1 MVTRWFV
8 PRVILSLALTSSSV
22 VLAQQPTPKQE
33 AVVQKSKEAS
43 CPPGY
48 RPWSKD
54 PANKCISRKHPEP
67 PFEIEL
73 RQREWIA
80 PRSAPFERPAPGAF
94 GSALRE
100 RDAVQKKPPKVS
112 GAEGTWTPYG
122 TGPLINN
129 SELYPSTSGLGL
141 VHVAGRIDNFAY
153 DAGTNRLFATKG
165 TGGIWLSEDLGQ
177 NWRSIGD
184 KLPSQIVAAVAWSTA
199 NGGTLIALS
208 GDPAL
213 GSYTYTGFGAFYS
226 RDLGQT
232 WIKAAGLPDGAP
244 GFAVEVD
251 PAHQNIVYAATLVG
265 LFRSTDAG
273 ATYQN
278 VVLPTG
284 NCAGVEGGTGDF
296 PQCHLANVVTDVVI
310 KAPGGVMSLPGPISS
325 NPKGSPVLAVV
336 GWRQGRK
343 PNPDGSIQSPNNGLY
358 RSETGEVRTFE
369 KLPGTGFA
377 PADRIG
383 RVELAG
389 ATGPLQD
396 HNYVYAIVQDAV
408 ALNGGLEVFDT
419 PEGVNVN
426 DPRPIGPALPL
437 LGVSVGALGGT
448 NLHGVYASPDFG
460 KTWTLMADDNM
471 IAKNPATGSALVVVG
486 QALGYEPGVQA
497 WYNLWIAPDPTMQTP
512 NGIPTRLAFGLEEVW
527 QNEIPGQPMIG
538 PVPFKV
544 IGRYFSDQTCVMLG
558 LDLPECPTNRPP
570 TTSKTTHP
578 DQHAGIWIPDRF
590 GGGVTLAVGNDG
602 GFYKQHVMP
611 GQELNNGGWGDGNQ
625 SGFHT
630 LLPYDVAMAKD
641 GTAYAGLQDNGHL
654 KITPDGQQ
662 FSIYGGDGTFAEVD
676 PDDSNVAYESTP
688 GANIRVTTDGGST
701 WRAMAPPITN
711 AKFVNPFEMDA
722 TDANHI
728 LTAGRQ
734 VVETV
739 FGPNTGLTGSEWQ
752 RVFDLGTHSRPGDAT
767 ATAVAGSDPA
777 NSVSALDVYGDASY
791 VAYCAP
797 CTHVNQ
803 IIPFRRGLATN
814 VGGSKPQKRMTG
826 DGWHIATA
834 AGLPNRYIMAVAIDP
849 SNPRT
854 VYVALGG
861 YSVRWIPPGTLHDT
875 NQNIGTGH
883 VFRSTDAGESF
894 VDISGNLPD
903 APATSLV
910 LRGKQL
916 IVGTDVGVF
925 ASDVRG
931 GTSYVPLVGLPVV
944 PIAALNLKP
953 GGCNTLVAATY
964 GRGIYTF
971 QFAKG
976 MSGTCGSA
984 TAPAGDLPLMAPG
997 ERVHGGE
1004 HAWWGGSQGGAESYM
1019 TRTVSVPADA
1029 AQLKFW
1035 TWYDLEDGYDW
1046 GFALVSTD
1054 NGQTW
1059 TSLVTTAA
1067 GGSGTSAI
1075 DPIGTVGALGGVKKH
1090 PNGLTGSSGNAPNY
1104 TGQAVAAP
1112 VMTEHTADFTPFAGK
1127 TVLLRF
1133 GYSSDAGTDWA
1144 GFYVDDVRIV
1154 GLLGNV
1160 LFSDDME
1167 VNAQWSPSGSPGFRW
1182 VTRSTSQ

>member
-1 MVTRWFV
+1 MVTGWV
-8 PRVILSLALTSSSV
+8 LPRAIMCLALATSSVALFAQEPGKSSV
-22 VLAQQPTPKQE
+22 LPKVGE
-33 AVVQKSKEAS
+33 SKP

-48 RPWSKD
+48 RPWSRD
-54 PANKCISRKHPEP
+54 PSKCISFKHPEP

-80 PRSAPFERPAPGAF
+80 PRSAPHERPAAGAF
-94 GSALRE
+94 ANAVREGDALR
-100 RDAVQKKPPKVS
+100 KKPPKVN
-112 GAEGTWTPYG
+112 GADGVWTPVG

-153 DAGTNRLFATKG
+153 DAETNRLFATKG
-165 TGGIWLSEDLGQ
+165 TGGIWLSEDLGES
-177 NWRSIGD
+177 WRSIGD
-184 KLPSQIVAAVAWSTA
+184 TLPSQIIGAVAWSTY
-199 NGGTLIALS
+199 NGGTLIAVS

-213 GSYTYTGFGAFYS
+213 GTYTYTGFGAFYS
-226 RDLGQT
+226 RDLGAT
-232 WIKAAGLPDGAP
+232 WIKAQGIPDGAP
-244 GFAVEVD
+244 AFAAEVD
-251 PAHQNIVYAATLVG
+251 LAMPNIVYAATLVG
-265 LFRSTDAG
+265 LFRSTDGG

-284 NCAGVEGGTGDF
+284 NCAGVEGGTGEF
-296 PQCHLANVVTDVVI
+296 PHCHLANVVTDVVV
-310 KAPGGVMSLPGPISS
+310 KAPGGVLSMPGSTSPSA
-325 NPKGSPVLAVV
+325 KGSPVLAVV

-343 PNPDGSIQSPNNGLY
+343 TNPDGTVQSPNNGLY

-377 PADRIG
+377 PPDRIG
-383 RVELAG
+383 RVELGA

-419 PEGVNVN
+419 PEGVTVN
-426 DPRPIGPALPL
+426 DPRPIGPTLPL
-437 LGVSVGALGGT
+437 LGVKLGELGGT
-448 NLHGVYASPDFG
+448 NLHGIYASPDFG
-460 KTWTLMADDNM
+460 RTWTLMADDNV
-471 IAKNPATGSALVVVG
+471 IAKNPATGSALAVVG

-527 QNEIPGQPMIG
+527 QNEVVGQPMIG
-538 PVPFKV
+538 PATFKV
-544 IGRYFSDQTCVMLG
+544 IGRYFSDETCVMLG

-578 DQHAGIWIPDRF
+578 DQHAGLWIPDRV

-602 GFYKQHVMP
+602 GFYKQHVKP
-611 GQELNNGGWGDGNQ
+611 GQELNNGGWGDGHQ

-630 LLPYDVAMAKD
+630 LLPYDVAIAKD
-641 GTAYAGLQDNGHL
+641 GTVYAGLQDNGHL

-662 FSIYGGDGTFAEVD
+662 FSVYGGDGTFAEVD
-676 PDDSNVAYESTP
+676 PDNSNIAYESTP
-688 GANIRVTTDGGST
+688 GANIRVSTDGGST
-701 WRAMAPPITN
+701 WRRMAPPITN

-722 TDANHI
+722 TDAHH
-728 LTAGRQ
+728 LVTAGRQ
-734 VVETV
+734 VVETIY
-739 FGPNTGLTGSEWQ
+739 GENTGLVGSEWK

-767 ATAVAGSDPA
+767 AVAAPPTDPA
-777 NSVSALDVYGDASY
+777 NSVSALDVYGDAVY

-803 IIPFRRGLATN
+803 TAPFKRGLATN
-814 VGGSKPQKRMTG
+814 VGGAQPPKRMTS

-849 SNPRT
+849 ANPRT

-861 YSVRWIPPGTLHDT
+861 YSVRWIPPGTLHDA
-875 NQNIGTGH
+875 NANIGKGH
-883 VFRSTDAGESF
+883 VFKSTNAGESF

-910 LRGKQL
+910 IRGKQL

-931 GTSYVPLVGLPVV
+931 GTTYVPLAGLPVV
-944 PIAALNLKP
+944 PIAAINIVP
-953 GGCNTLVAATY
+953 GDCNRLVAATY
-964 GRGIYTF
+964 GRGIYSYTF
-971 QFAKG
+971 NKAV
-976 MSGTCGSA
+976 SGSCGGASNTSA
-984 TAPAGDLPLMAPG
+984 LPNMAPAN
-997 ERVHGGE
+997 RIHSGE
-1004 HAWWGGSQGGAESYM
+1004 HAWWGGSQGYAESYM
-1019 TRTVSVPADA
+1019 TRSITVPASA

-1046 GFALVSTD
+1046 AFALASAD

-1059 TSLVTTAA
+1059 TSLITTAA
-1067 GGSGTSAI
+1067 NGSGTSPL
-1075 DPIGTVGALGGVKKH
+1075 DPIGTVGALGGNKKY
-1090 PNGLTGSSGNAPNY
+1090 PNGLTGVSGAPPTY
-1104 TGQAVAAP
+1104 SGLTVVAP
-1112 VMTEHTADFTPFAGK
+1112 VMTEHTADFSAYAGK
-1127 TVLLRF
+1127 TVLVRF
-1133 GYSSDAGTDWA
+1133 GYSSDPATDHP
-1144 GFYVDDVRIV
+1144 GFYVDDVRV
-1154 GLLGNV
+1154 VDLLGNT

-1167 VNAQWSPSGSPGFRW
+1167 VSGTWSPSGNPGFRW
-1182 VTRSTSQ
+1182 VTKSTTQ

>member
-1 MVTRWFV
+1 MVKSWWL
-8 PRVILSLALTSSSV
+8 PRAIMCLALTSSSV
-22 VLAQQPTPKQE
+22 LLAQQSVPRPD
-33 AVVQKSKEAS
+33 

-54 PANKCISRKHPEP
+54 PAKCIARKHPEP

-73 RQREWIA
+73 RQREWIS
-80 PRSAPFERPAPGAF
+80 PRSAPFDRVAPGAY
-94 GSALRE
+94 GNAVREREALR
-100 RDAVQKKPPKVS
+100 AKPPKVN
-112 GAEGTWTPYG
+112 GAEGVWTPYG
-122 TGPLINN
+122 TGPLIND
-129 SELYPSTSGLGL
+129 SEIYPSTSGLGL

-153 DAGTNRLFATKG
+153 DPDANRLFATKG

-177 NWRSIGD
+177 TWRSIGD
-184 KLPSQIVAAVAWSTA
+184 GLPSQIVGAVAWSTA
-199 NGGTLIALS
+199 NGGTLVAVS

-226 RDLGQT
+226 RDLGRT
-232 WIKAAGLPDGAP
+232 WLKSQGIPDGAP
-244 GFAVEVD
+244 GFAIEVD
-251 PAHQNIVYAATLVG
+251 PAYPNIVYAATLIG
-265 LFRSTDAG
+265 LFRSIDAG

-310 KAPGGVMSLPGPISS
+310 KAPGGITSVPGQIA

-343 PNPDGSIQSPNNGLY
+343 ANPDGTIQSPNNGLY

-369 KLPGTGFA
+369 KLSGTGFA
-377 PADRIG
+377 PPDRIG
-383 RVELAG
+383 RVELGA
-389 ATGPLQD
+389 ATGAMQD

-419 PEGVNVN
+419 PEGVTVS
-426 DPRPIGPALPL
+426 DPRPVGPALPL
-437 LGVSVGALGGT
+437 LGVRLGELGGT

-460 KTWTLMADDNM
+460 KTWTLMADDNV

-527 QNEIPGQPMIG
+527 QNELVGQPMIG
-538 PVPFKV
+538 PAAFKV

-558 LDLPECPTNRPP
+558 LDLPECPTNRQP

-578 DQHAGIWIPDRF
+578 DQHAGIWIPDRT

-602 GFYKQHVMP
+602 GFYKQHVLP

-625 SGFHT
+625 AGFHT

-641 GTAYAGLQDNGHL
+641 GTVYAGLQDNGHL
-654 KITPDGQQ
+654 KITSDGQQ

-676 PDDSNVAYESTP
+676 PDDSNIAYESTP

-701 WRAMAPPITN
+701 WRSMAPPVTN
-711 AKFVNPFEMDA
+711 AKFVNPFEMDP
-722 TDANHI
+722 TDARHI
-728 LTAGRQ
+728 VTAGRQ
-734 VVETV
+734 VMETV
-739 FGPNTGLTGSEWQ
+739 FGPDTGLTGSEWQ
-752 RVFDLGTHSRPGDAT
+752 KVFDLGTHARPGDAA
-767 ATAVAGSDPA
+767 ATAGASDPA
-777 NSVSALDVYGDASY
+777 NSISAIDVYQDAVY

-803 IIPFRRGLATN
+803 TLPFRRGLATN
-814 VGGSKPQKRMTG
+814 IGGSLPAKRMSS
-826 DGWHIATA
+826 DGWHIAAA
-834 AGLPNRYIMAVAIDP
+834 AGLPNRFIMGIAIDP

-854 VYVALGG
+854 VYVSLGG

-875 NQNIGTGH
+875 NTNVGSGH
-883 VFRSTDAGESF
+883 VFKSTNGGESF

-903 APATSLV
+903 APATSLA

-925 ASDVRG
+925 ATDVRG
-931 GTSYVPLVGLPVV
+931 GTTYVPLAGLPVV
-944 PIAALNLKP
+944 PIAAINLKP
-953 GGCNTLVAATY
+953 GTCNTLVAATY

-971 QFAKG
+971 EFAKG
-976 MSGTCGSA
+976 MSGTCGSS
-984 TAPAGDLPLMAPG
+984 TAVVGDLPLMVPA
-997 ERVHGGE
+997 ERVHSGE

-1019 TRTVSVPADA
+1019 TRSVSVPADA

-1046 GFALVSTD
+1046 AFALVSTD

-1075 DPIGTVGALGGVKKH
+1075 DPIGTVGALGGTKKY
-1090 PNGLTGSSGNAPNY
+1090 PNGLTGSSGSAPNY
-1104 TGQAVAAP
+1104 SGQAVAVP
-1112 VMTEHTADFTPFAGK
+1112 QMTEHTADFRPFAGK

-1144 GFYVDDVRIV
+1144 GFHVDDVRIV
-1154 GLLGNV
+1154 NLLGAT

-1167 VNAQWSPSGSPGFRW
+1167 INAGWTPSGTPGFRW

>member
-1 MVTRWFV
+1 MQNGWWL
-8 PRVILSLALTSSSV
+8 PRSV
-22 VLAQQPTPKQE
+22 VALAIVCWSTLLAEQANTK
-33 AVVQKSKEAS
+33 

-54 PANKCISRKHPEP
+54 PAKCISFKHPEP

-73 RQREWIA
+73 RQREWMA
-80 PRSAPFERPAPGAF
+80 PRSAPFERVAPGAF
-94 GSALRE
+94 ASAIRE
-100 RDAVQKKPPKVS
+100 REAISKKPPKLQGV
-112 GAEGTWTPYG
+112 EGVWTPYG
-122 TGPLINN
+122 KGPLINN
-129 SELYPSTSGLGL
+129 SELFPSTSGLGL
-141 VHVAGRIDNFAY
+141 VHVAGRIDNLAY
-153 DAGTNRLFATKG
+153 DAATNRLFATKG

-184 KLPSQIVAAVAWSTA
+184 SLPSQIIGAVAWSNF
-199 NGGTLIALS
+199 NGGTLIAIS

-232 WIKAAGLPDGAP
+232 WIKAQGVPDGAP
-244 GFAVEVD
+244 AFAVEVD

-265 LFRSTDAG
+265 LFRSVDAG

-296 PQCHLANVVTDVVI
+296 PQCHLANVVTDVVV
-310 KAPGGVMSLPGPISS
+310 KAPGGVMTIPGQSGS
-325 NPKGSPVLAVV
+325 NPNGSPVLAVV
-336 GWRQGRK
+336 GWRQGK
-343 PNPDGSIQSPNNGLY
+343 KANPDGTIQSPNNGLY

-369 KLPGTGFA
+369 KLSAPGFA
-377 PADRIG
+377 PPDRIG
-383 RVELAG
+383 RVELG
-389 ATGPLQD
+389 NATGPMQD

-408 ALNGGLEVFDT
+408 ALNGGLELFDT
-419 PEGVNVN
+419 PEGVTVN

-437 LGVSVGALGGT
+437 LGVSLGALGGT
-448 NLHGVYASPDFG
+448 NLHGIYASPDFG
-460 KTWTLMADDNM
+460 RTWTLMADDNV
-471 IAKNPATGSALVVVG
+471 IAKNPATGSALAVVG

-527 QNEIPGQPMIG
+527 QNEITGQPMIG
-538 PVPFKV
+538 PATFKV
-544 IGRYFSDQTCVMLG
+544 IGRYFSDQTCIMLG
-558 LDLPECPTNRPP
+558 LDLPECPTNRTP

-578 DQHAGIWIPDRF
+578 DQHAGLWIPDRV

-602 GFYKQHVMP
+602 GFYKQHAMP

-641 GTAYAGLQDNGHL
+641 GTVYAGLQDNGHL

-676 PDDSNVAYESTP
+676 PDNSDVAYESTP
-688 GANIRVTTDGGST
+688 GANIRVSTDGGST
-701 WRAMAPPITN
+701 WRSMAPPITN

-728 LTAGRQ
+728 VTAGRQ
-734 VVETV
+734 VVETIY
-739 FGPNTGLTGSEWQ
+739 GPNTGLEGSEWR
-752 RVFDLGTHSRPGDAT
+752 RVFDLGTSSRPGDA
-767 ATAVAGSDPA
+767 AAVAGAGDPA
-777 NSVSALDVYGDASY
+777 NSISAVDVYGDAIY

-803 IIPFRRGLATN
+803 SVPFRRGLATN
-814 VGGSKPQKRMTG
+814 VGGSAPPKRMTS
-826 DGWHIATA
+826 DGWHIAAA
-834 AGLPNRYIMAVAIDP
+834 AGLPNRFITAIAIDP
-849 SNPRT
+849 SNPKT

-875 NQNIGTGH
+875 NMNVGSGH
-883 VFRSTDAGESF
+883 LFKSINGGESF

-903 APATSLV
+903 APVTSIA
-910 LRGKQL
+910 LRGKQM

-931 GTSYVPLVGLPVV
+931 GTTYTYLAGLPAV
-944 PIAALNLKP
+944 PIAAINLKP
-953 GGCNTLVAATY
+953 GTCNTLVAATY

-971 QFAKG
+971 EFAKG
-976 MSGTCGSA
+976 MSGTCGSSS
-984 TAPAGDLPLMAPG
+984 TVGELPLMAAA
-997 ERVHGGE
+997 EKIHSGE

-1019 TRTVSVPADA
+1019 TRSVTVPADA

-1046 GFALVSTD
+1046 AYALVSID

-1059 TSLVTTAA
+1059 TSLLTTAA

-1075 DPIGTVGALGGVKKH
+1075 DPIGAVGALGGSKKY
-1090 PNGLTGSSGNAPNY
+1090 PNGLTGSSGSAPNY
-1104 TGQAVAAP
+1104 SGQAVAAP
-1112 VMTEHTADFTPFAGK
+1112 QMTEHTADFRAYAGK

-1154 GLLGNV
+1154 SLLGAAV
-1160 LFSDDME
+1160 FSDDME
-1167 VNAQWSPSGSPGFRW
+1167 INANWTPSGSPGFRW
-1182 VTRSTSQ
+1182 VTRSTTQ

>member
-1 MVTRWFV
+1 MVKSWSVARA
-8 PRVILSLALTSSSV
+8 ILCLAIASSSV
-22 VLAQQPTPKQE
+22 LLAEQPAPKTE
-33 AVVQKSKEAS
+33 

-54 PANKCISRKHPEP
+54 PAKCIARKHPEP

-80 PRSAPFERPAPGAF
+80 PRSAPFDRVAPGAF
-94 GSALRE
+94 ANAIRE
-100 RDAVQKKPPKVS
+100 RDALSKKASKVS
-112 GAEGTWTPYG
+112 GTDGVWTPYG
-122 TGPLINN
+122 RGPLINN

-141 VHVAGRIDNFAY
+141 VHVAGRIDNLAY
-153 DAGTNRLFATKG
+153 DADANRLFATKG
-165 TGGIWLSEDLGQ
+165 TGGIWMSEDLGQ
-177 NWRSIGD
+177 TWRSIGD
-184 KLPSQIVAAVAWSTA
+184 GLPSQIVGAVAWSTA
-199 NGGTLIALS
+199 NGGTLVAVS

-232 WIKAAGLPDGAP
+232 WLKAQGIPDGAP
-244 GFAVEVD
+244 GFAIEVD
-251 PAHQNIVYAATLVG
+251 QAHPHIVYAATLVG

-273 ATYQN
+273 ATYTN

-310 KAPGGVMSLPGPISS
+310 KAPGGVMSVPGQSGS
-325 NPKGSPVLAVV
+325 NPNGSPVLAVV

-343 PNPDGSIQSPNNGLY
+343 ANPDGTIQSPNNGLY
-358 RSETGEVRTFE
+358 RSDTGEVRTFE
-369 KLPGTGFA
+369 KLAGAGFA
-377 PADRIG
+377 PPDRIG
-383 RVELAG
+383 RVELGA

-419 PEGVNVN
+419 PEGVKIN
-426 DPRPIGPALPL
+426 DPRPIGPSLPL
-437 LGVSVGALGGT
+437 LNVRLGELGGT

-460 KTWTLMADDNM
+460 KTWTLMADDNV

-486 QALGYEPGVQA
+486 QALGYEPGTQA
-497 WYNLWIAPDPTMQTP
+497 WYNLWIAPDPTLQTP

-527 QNEIPGQPMIG
+527 QNELVGQPMIG
-538 PVPFKV
+538 PTPFKV
-544 IGRYFSDQTCVMLG
+544 IGRYFSDETCLMLG
-558 LDLPECPTNRPP
+558 LDLPECPTNRQP

-578 DQHAGIWIPDRF
+578 DQHAGIWIADRV
-590 GGGVTLAVGNDG
+590 GGGVTLALGNDG

-625 SGFHT
+625 AGFHT

-641 GTAYAGLQDNGHL
+641 GTVYAGLQDNGHL

-676 PDDSNVAYESTP
+676 PDDSNIAYESTP

-701 WRAMAPPITN
+701 WRSMAPPITN
-711 AKFVNPFEMDA
+711 VKFVNPFEMDA

-728 LTAGRQ
+728 ITAGRQ
-734 VVETV
+734 VVETIY
-739 FGPNTGLTGSEWQ
+739 GPNTGLAGSEWAK
-752 RVFDLGTHSRPGDAT
+752 VFDLGTFSRPGDA
-767 ATAVAGSDPA
+767 AAMSGPSDPA
-777 NSVSALDVYGDASY
+777 NSVSALDVYQDAAY

-803 IIPFRRGLATN
+803 SVPFRRGLATN
-814 VGGSKPQKRMTG
+814 VGGSKPGKRMTS

-849 SNPRT
+849 ANPAT

-861 YSVRWIPPGTLHDT
+861 YSVRWIPPGTLHDSNT
-875 NQNIGTGH
+875 NIGTGH
-883 VFRSTDAGESF
+883 VFRSTNGGESF
-894 VDISGNLPD
+894 VDITGNLPD
-903 APATSLV
+903 VPATSLV

-931 GTSYVPLVGLPVV
+931 GTTYMPLLGLPVV
-944 PIAALNLKP
+944 PIAAINLVP
-953 GGCNTLVAATY
+953 GNCDRLVAATY

-971 QFAKG
+971 QFNAALRG
-976 MSGTCGSA
+976 SCGSA
-984 TAPAGDLPLMAPG
+984 SQTSELPNMAPA
-997 ERVHGGE
+997 ERIHSGE
-1004 HAWWGGSQGGAESYM
+1004 HAWWSGSQGYAESYM
-1019 TRTVSVPADA
+1019 TRSITVPAGA

-1035 TWYDLEDGYDW
+1035 TWYELEDGFDW
-1046 GFALVSTD
+1046 GFALVSAD

-1067 GGSGTSAI
+1067 NASGTTAI
-1075 DPIGTVGALGGVKKH
+1075 DPIGTVGAAGGNKKH
-1090 PNGLTGSSGNAPNY
+1090 PNGLTGVSGTPP
-1104 TGQAVAAP
+1104 TFSGQVTVAP
-1112 VMTEHTADFTPFAGK
+1112 VQTEHTADFSAYAGK

-1133 GYSSDAGTDWA
+1133 GYSSDPATDLA

-1154 GLLGNV
+1154 GLLGHT

-1167 VNAQWSPSGSPGFRW
+1167 INAGWTPSGTPGFRW
-1182 VTRSTSQ
+1182 VTKGGNQ